1 MIVDSSNLTLQPQ
14 PLRQSE
20 SRHYERSDEDKMNVL
35 MERNAKQAE
44 ASHASPKETLEK
56 TEAKLADIKAW
67 YESLK
72 DADVVSK
79 QSVLSSLNEAFSD
92 PQVKREAMWYA
103 FYEAKSAKGT
113 EHPQADLLKVLK
125 QELLGDFSGQL
136 IAEPPVDKA
145 ALKEMLAQHF
155 PLGAQKEQALWH
167 SWAELKSLPD
177 MASTLDMVRDELSFM
192 IQKNAMVKSIVTH
205 SHKLDL
211 S

>member
-1 MIVDSSNLTLQPQ
+1 MIVDSSNLTLQSQ
-14 PLRQSE
+14 PLRQLE
-20 SRHYERSDEDKMNVL
+20 SRHYERSDEDKMKTL

-167 SWAELKSLPD
+167 CWAELKSLPD

-192 IQKNAMVKSIVTH
+192 IQKNAMVKNIVTH

>member
-20 SRHYERSDEDKMNVL
+20 SRHYERSDEDKMNVH

-44 ASHASPKETLEK
+44 ASHASPKETLEN
-56 TEAKLADIKAW
+56 TEAKLAGIKAW

-72 DADVVSK
+72 EADVVSK

-125 QELLGDFSGQL
+125 QELLGGFFGP
-136 IAEPPVDKA
+136 AYCR
-145 ALKEMLAQHF
+145 
-155 PLGAQKEQALWH
+155 
-167 SWAELKSLPD
+167 
-177 MASTLDMVRDELSFM
+177 TTCR
-192 IQKNAMVKSIVTH
+192 
-205 SHKLDL
+205 
-211 S
+211 